1 MKKRVFLFS
10 MVAIFM
16 LGVQNIQAKK
26 KISMTKTEL
35 LNKIKGG
42 WAAQTIGCT
51 YGGPTEFVYQSHIQK
66 NLLKD
71 IIKPCMTQGYKSDYL
86 SFRLS
91 LEERMQVAIRI
102 DRFHFIALQQGKDCL
117 WFISRM

>member
-26 KISMTKTEL
+26 KIAMTKTEL

-51 YGGPTEFVYQSHIQK
+51 YGGPTEFVYQSPRAEWRGTTTVSQ
-66 NLLKD
+66 
-71 IIKPCMTQGYKSDYL
+71 DYTT
-86 SFRLS
+86 
-91 LEERMQVAIRI
+91 IYT
-102 DRFHFIALQQGKDCL
+102 
-117 WFISRM
+117 WT